1 MRYHLIAGV
10 VLACLGAFVLFRGL
24 SYRSGGASVNVGGM
38 QASVEERRAI
48 PPWVGGVAI
57 VGGLVL
63 IGAGVRKRRG
73 P

>member
-1 MRYHLIAGV
+1 MRPLVIIGV
-10 VLACLGAFVLFRGL
+10 VLAALGAFVLFKGL
-24 SYRSGGASVNVGGM
+24 SYRSGGAAVKVGDM

-57 VGGLVL
+57 IGGVVL
-63 IGAGVRKRRG
+63 IGAGAKRRG